1 MRLGNPLHDLRSLTR
16 TLPITLLLLT
26 ALLLSA
32 CQQPLDQLAGTI
44 PATEADATATVE
56 PESAAAMTP
65 VEAIDPLPPEEAA
78 EPVQLTLPALDLMLP
93 VTPMGWTVVTTD
105 AGLTTEWEVPDASL
119 GWHPNTP
126 GAGAAG
132 NMLVSGHQALGDALL
147 APLALGEIVDGQEIL
162 VEDADGR
169 VFVYQISEIT
179 APIPLTG
186 ASEEEMA
193 QIDALVASGP
203 TAQLTVITGWPDFT
217 TTHRVFAQAELIGEA
232 AP

>member
-1 MRLGNPLHDLRSLTR
+1 MQLGHPLHDLRSLKQ

-32 CQQPLDQLAGTI
+32 CQQPLDELAGTI
-44 PATEADATATVE
+44 PPAAADATATIA
-56 PESAAAMTP
+56 PETLEAMTP
-65 VEAIDPLPPEEAA
+65 VEAIDPVPPEEAA
-78 EPVQLTLPALDLMLP
+78 EPVQLTLPVLDLTLP

-119 GWHPNTP
+119 GWHPNTV

-132 NMLVSGHQALGDALL
+132 NMLISGHQALGDALL
-147 APLALGEIVDGQEIL
+147 APLALGEIVAGQEIL
-162 VEDADGR
+162 VEDVNGR
-169 VFVYQISEIT
+169 VFVYQITEIT

-186 ASEEEMA
+186 ASEEETA
-193 QIDALVASGP
+193 QIDALIASGP
-203 TAQLTVITGWPDFT
+203 NAQLTLITGWPDFT

>member
-1 MRLGNPLHDLRSLTR
+1 
-16 TLPITLLLLT
+16 
-26 ALLLSA
+26 
-32 CQQPLDQLAGTI
+32 
-44 PATEADATATVE
+44 
-56 PESAAAMTP
+56 MTP

-78 EPVQLTLPALDLMLP
+78 EPVQLTLPALDLTLP

-132 NMLVSGHQALGDALL
+132 NMLISGHQALGDALL
-147 APLALGEIVDGQEIL
+147 APLALGEIVVGQEIL

>member
-1 MRLGNPLHDLRSLTR
+1 MRLGNPLHDLRSLTQ

-44 PATEADATATVE
+44 PATEVDATATIE
-56 PESAAAMTP
+56 QESAAAMTP

-78 EPVQLTLPALDLMLP
+78 EPVQLTLPALDLTLP

-217 TTHRVFAQAELIGEA
+217 TTHRVLAQAELIGEA